1 MSEERE
7 EEDRPSEDKPDRGT
21 DEPVDPP
28 PSEEPK
34 RADEGADVP
43 ESPWRTGTIRN
54 LKIAEVLGVAFM
66 GEPVKASIGARLA
79 GEALSALDE
88 LVTMLAAA
96 MYGNV
101 GKSGP
106 ARLPGG
112 IGALRLVH
120 VAWGSAGF
128 YFTPGEGE
136 AFQIS
141 VDEPL
146 TQVFSK
152 AEDVVGHLMELI
164 EAGSSEEVIT
174 VARRYNDRVA
184 AKYVQF
190 LEVVVAEQVGV
201 AWRTRDRDP
210 VLPRSTAGR
219 ALAILER
226 TEEVSSE
233 QLQVEG
239 VLYEVAN
246 ARTRGFRLLQ
256 DDGTLIFGRFDEGL
270 YPLVGDAWNQRV
282 AADIQVRV
290 ERLARS
296 GNERRTFELRDI
308 DILGPAS

>member
-7 EEDRPSEDKPDRGT
+7 DEDRPSEDKPDRGT
-21 DEPVDPP
+21 DETVDPP
-28 PSEEPK
+28 PSEEPE
-34 RADEGADVP
+34 RTDEGTDVP

-54 LKIAEVLGVAFM
+54 LKLEEVLGVAFL
-66 GEPVKASIGARLA
+66 GEPVIASIGARLA
-79 GEALSALDE
+79 GHALGALDE
-88 LVTMLAAA
+88 LVTMLAAS

-101 GKSGP
+101 GKSGA
-106 ARLPGG
+106 ARLPTG
-112 IGALRLVH
+112 IGALRLAD
-120 VAWGSAGF
+120 VAWGSAVF

-136 AFQIS
+136 AFQLS
-141 VDEPL
+141 VEESS

-152 AEDVVGHLMELI
+152 AEDVMGKLMKLI
-164 EAGSSEEVIT
+164 EAGSGEAVIT
-174 VARRYNDRVA
+174 EARRYNDRVA

-219 ALAILER
+219 ALAVLEQ

-233 QLQVEG
+233 QIRYEG
-239 VLYEVAN
+239 VLYEAN
-246 ARTRGFRLLQ
+246 ARTRGFRLLL

-270 YPLVGDAWNQRV
+270 FPVVGEAWNQRV
-282 AADIQVRV
+282 TANVLVRV

-296 GNERRTFELRDI
+296 GNERRTFELRAI
-308 DILGPAS
+308 EIMGPAS